1 MSVIHTREPCVRCRA
16 PSVIHQR
23 YSGRYL
29 CAVHLAAD
37 VLVRVKRSIR
47 LDGGLG
53 KRPVLAIVWE
63 GQACLSLL
71 SILVQV
77 IGTRPGMELVLL
89 HNGCDSPE
97 VSKILPHLPSTI
109 IIRTEEIQGRSIR
122 DSVLMTGA
130 DRMIRCTTLDEEA
143 EQVLGSL
150 LSGSWTSILHGPDLS
165 PVLCLRPFRE
175 IPLDEL
181 RRIAPEMNIP
191 IENEAYP
198 DPDVHTF
205 LSSLTRNHPSVP
217 FSLIRYQDRLC
228 DLEKNHLHRTG

>member
-1 MSVIHTREPCVRCRA
+1 MSMIHTREPCVRCRT
-16 PSVIHQR
+16 PSIIHQR

-29 CAVHLAAD
+29 CAVHLTAD

-53 KRPVLAIVWE
+53 KKPVLAIIWE

-71 SILVQV
+71 SILGQV

-89 HNGCDSPE
+89 YNGCDCPD
-97 VSKILPHLPSTI
+97 VSKIFPHLPSTI
-109 IIRTEEIQGRSIR
+109 TIRTEEIQGRSIR
-122 DSVLMTGA
+122 DCVRMAGA
-130 DRMIRCTTLDEEA
+130 DRLVRCTTLDEEA
-143 EQVLGSL
+143 ELVLGAL
-150 LSGSWTSILHGPDLS
+150 LSGSCTSILHDPDIS
-165 PVLCLRPFRE
+165 PVICLRPFRE

-181 RRIAPEMNIP
+181 RLIAPDMNIP
-191 IENEAYP
+191 IGNEAYP
-198 DPDVHTF
+198 DTDVHTF

-228 DLEKNHLHRTG
+228 DLERDHLHRAG